1 MKTKKLVP
9 LALATLLSL
18 LAVNV
23 NPVFANENVQSE
35 KSFPNEALEEAYVG
49 TSSDAKL
56 IKEASESAKADV
68 DVYATMYDVWVGGTQ
83 VSSDNMD
90 DVMGDGTES
99 VKYEPAYGTKRAK
112 LILNNLNASV
122 LTRTCTEEKFFF
134 IKADEEIDL
143 VITGN
148 NTINIISAGGVYTD
162 LLKYIYGIYGE
173 NIYCSGGGALNINI
187 NADVATENL
196 TSIYAMYISSVP
208 GEGSFE
214 NVNINIDIHVFAKYI
229 FGIADFTDI
238 KNSNISIKSKAGYN
252 TALGEVDYRGL
263 VNLIYSY
270 NDCNIASSNIMLTN
284 ESDTGL
290 GSDKADLYGIRVGNG
305 ALKTSGAT
313 SINISGVE
321 HAIQAKEAVFTDT
334 YKVNLDGSVSFYN
347 SENVGIKF
355 EKMAKG
361 SYFTAKAS
369 NSKGALNCLS
379 DVAEGS
385 AKFKI
390 PAKTLVI
397 AGDNEANARPITKD
411 ELDKLFF
418 YESKAGAEPTEKF
431 IKVGYKCTVSFEA
444 NGGSGII
451 YDDDC
456 IEGAKYALPDCTFT
470 PYSGY
475 RFKAWEVNGTQYA
488 PGNEVVI
495 SDNTTVTAI
504 WQRAS
509 SGGSGGSG
517 GGGGRGAGGA
527 KGGATAPKKQ
537 SGMWIKDNV
546 GWWYMNMDGSYP
558 KASWQKIDNVWYVF
572 NDAGYMVTG
581 WCLSGG
587 KWYYL
592 NANGAMS
599 TGWIQVKDKW
609 YYLETVGKADK
620 PQGSMYASENTPDNY
635 RVNKSGEWV
644 R

>member
-1 MKTKKLVP
+1 MKTKNLVP

-23 NPVFANENVQSE
+23 NPAFANENVQSE
-35 KSFPNEALEEAYVG
+35 KSFPNEALEEAYVA

-56 IKEASESAKADV
+56 IKEASESVKTDV

-173 NIYCSGGGALNINI
+173 NIHCSGGGALNINI

-196 TSIYAMYISSVP
+196 TSIYAMCVSSLTAK
-208 GEGSFE
+208 GSFE
-214 NVNINIDIHVFAKYI
+214 NVNLNIDIHGFAKYV
-229 FGIADFTDI
+229 FGIASFSDI
-238 KNSNISIKSKAGYN
+238 KNSNINIKSKAGYN
-252 TALGEVDYRGL
+252 TALGEVDYHGL
-263 VNLIYSY
+263 VDLIYSY
-270 NDCNIASSNIMLTN
+270 NDCNIVSSNIMLTN

-290 GSDKADLYGIRVGNG
+290 KSDKADLYGIRVGSG
-305 ALKTSGAT
+305 DLKTSGAT
-313 SINISGVE
+313 SINISGTDY
-321 HAIQAKEAVFTDT
+321 AIEAKEAVFADT
-334 YKVNLDGSVSFYN
+334 YKLNLDGSVSFF
-347 SENVGIKF
+347 SSGNVGIKF
-355 EKMAKG
+355 ERMAKG
-361 SYFTAKAS
+361 SYFIAKAP

-379 DVAEGS
+379 DVAEGN

-397 AGDNEANARPITKD
+397 AGDNEANAKPITKD
-411 ELDKLFF
+411 ALDKLFF

-431 IKVGYKCTVSFEA
+431 IKVGYRCTVSFEA

-475 RFKAWEVNGTQYA
+475 RFKAWGVNGTQYA

-517 GGGGRGAGGA
+517 GGSKRGGSTNNKNNNSSTSGAWISDA
-527 KGGATAPKKQ
+527 K
-537 SGMWIKDNV
+537 
-546 GWWYMNMDGSYP
+546 GWWYKESNGSYP
-558 KASWQKIDNVWYVF
+558 KSTWKEISYNGVKSWYYFDEQ
-572 NDAGYMVTG
+572 GYMTTG
-581 WCLSGG
+581 WKLING
-587 KWYYL
+587 KWYY
-592 NANGAMS
+592 MYES
-599 TGWIQVKDKW
+599 TQKQHTK
-609 YYLETVGKADK
+609 
-620 PQGSMYASENTPDNY
+620 GSMARNT
-635 RVNKSGEWV
+635 KIGEYKVGSDGAWV
-644 R
+644 K